1 MRCKDR
7 VYRFASDGGDLVL
20 GEEFSVGLP
29 PEVSQNDMKETN
41 LYIIRFFFSKHVG
54 ENNLRAK
61 QKEGS

>member
-41 LYIIRFFFSKHVG
+41 LYIIRFFFFLST
-54 ENNLRAK
+54 
-61 QKEGS
+61 

>member
-1 MRCKDR
+1 M
-7 VYRFASDGGDLVL
+7 YRFASDGGDLVL

-41 LYIIRFFFSKHVG
+41 LYIIRIFFSKHVG